1 MRKFS
6 SILHGIRTSIFVA
19 VAAVLVLPTSGA
31 AADDLSGLYVGG
43 AIGQSH
49 IEASGQRIDAGGN
62 VYFDTGSFNKNHSAF
77 KVTIGIRPI
86 SRLGAEL
93 AYMDLGHPSGS
104 FNAYPAD
111 VNMKGVSAFGVLYLP
126 VPIVDFF
133 IKAGIA
139 RIQSEVNGT
148 GNFGPNCS
156 PTGPCPQYVGLAP
169 FQLDRTNT
177 SGAAGAGAQYRFGSL
192 AVRAEYERFN
202 AAGEHPT
209 LLSLGLTWSF

>member
-1 MRKFS
+1 MRYFS
-6 SILHGIRTSIFVA
+6 SILDGIRTWIFVA

-31 AADDLSGLYVGG
+31 AANDLLGLYVGG

-49 IEASGQRIDAGGN
+49 LKASGQRIDGGGN
-62 VYFDTGSFNKNHSAF
+62 VYFDTGTFNENHSAF

-93 AYMDLGHPSGS
+93 AYMDLGHPSGT

-111 VNMKGVSAFGVLYLP
+111 VNMKGGSAFGVLYLP
-126 VPIVDFF
+126 IPIVDFF

-139 RIQSEVNGT
+139 RIQSRVNGT
-148 GNFGPNCS
+148 GYFAPNCS
-156 PTGPCPQYVGLAP
+156 TTGPCPQYVGLAP
-169 FQLDRTNT
+169 FQLDRTNA
-177 SGAAGAGAQYRFGSL
+177 SGAAGAGAQYRFSSL

-202 AAGEHPT
+202 ASGEHPT